1 MASLLRK
8 TVKITGYTAASLAG
22 IVGVYLGVSWVLS
35 RIPVAKKPSNE
46 AETIPFFVYSNGVH
60 TDLVM
65 PVKTSLI
72 DWSQQVRYANT
83 LANDASLPYVGIG
96 WGDKG
101 FYLDT
106 PTWADLKASTA
117 FKAGFWL
124 SSSAMHA
131 TFYAESELR
140 PGPECVALHLSP
152 AEYARLIAYIQA
164 SFRHD
169 AAGNVELIPGHS
181 YARTDAFYEAHRVYS
196 VFYTCNT
203 WANNAL
209 KISGQKACLW
219 TPFDTGIL
227 HQYRDQTGR

>member
-1 MASLLRK
+1 
-8 TVKITGYTAASLAG
+8 
-22 IVGVYLGVSWVLS
+22 
-35 RIPVAKKPSNE
+35 
-46 AETIPFFVYSNGVH
+46 VH

-72 DWSQQVRYANT
+72 DWSQQVRFDHT
-83 LANDASLPYVGIG
+83 LANDSSYHYVGIG

-106 PTWADLKASTA
+106 PTWADLKVSTA
-117 FKAGFWL
+117 LKAAFWL

-131 TFYAESELR
+131 TFYRKAELY
-140 PGPECVALHLSP
+140 PGPDCIALHITRTQ
-152 AEYARLIAYIQA
+152 YAQLIDYIQA

-169 AAGNVELIPGHS
+169 AAGQIELIPGHS
-181 YARTDAFYEAHRVYS
+181 YGRDDAFYEAHRVYS

-203 WANNAL
+203 WANNGL

-219 TPFDTGIL
+219 TPMERGIMNL
-227 HQYRDQTGR
+227 YR